1 MDFFTATVFH
11 FSIFRIKFSFT
22 CYCVVIVVPLSLIV
36 SDWMFLS
43 FDCSTSDT
51 SYFILYITCTKYYI
65 YILNAKKPAPGK
77 DIKIVEKN
85 GNVKV

>member
-1 MDFFTATVFH
+1 MRNKFPYYTEINPP
-11 FSIFRIKFSFT
+11 SIKTCLLFLIKGR
-22 CYCVVIVVPLSLIV
+22 LIY
-36 SDWMFLS
+36 M
-43 FDCSTSDT
+43 
-51 SYFILYITCTKYYI
+51 